1 MGFSAL
7 IGSIYYLCF
16 TSYPINTPMIIWVQD
31 TKRTLIVKSCS
42 ESSVRARGKQSFG
55 ALLGDAS
62 GGGWNLEMKKEEI
75 FNFIQA

>member
-55 ALLGDAS
+55 ALLGDR
-62 GGGWNLEMKKEEI
+62 GGGARNWERKEKK
-75 FNFIQA
+75 FNFKA

>member
-1 MGFSAL
+1 MVLFTTYASHL
-7 IGSIYYLCF
+7 PYKYPKDYLGL
-16 TSYPINTPMIIWVQD
+16 THL
-31 TKRTLIVKSCS
+31 KTLIV
-42 ESSVRARGKQSFG
+42 ESLRESRVRAWGKQSFG